1 MGVECSSAAEALA
14 AAGAGADIVLLDN
27 LAPQVSPK
35 IGGGRGNNGE
45 TPGVG
50 LDPKNGRLDFQ
61 NGDKPQKGGTDLP
74 KKVGNAID
82 LTSAPTK

>member
-35 IGGGRGNNGE
+35 IGGGANNGE

-61 NGDKPQKGGTDLP
+61 NGDKPQKWGTDLS